1 MQLTLGVYGR
11 RTPPI
16 IVRASDMT
24 RDIVPHE
31 LPKHLCGGPII
42 CPTSVKE
49 LLAKLALHPY
59 TETGILHGMAV

>member
-1 MQLTLGVYGR
+1 
-11 RTPPI
+11 
-16 IVRASDMT
+16 MT

-59 TETGILHGMAV
+59 TETGILHGPAV